1 MTTVEWVYIDSNND
15 EPHVLEAD
23 SAPRAKPSH
32 SIRLD
37 EDVAELTVEPEDS
50 YFGDMDSGDDKLVDA
65 ADAFEIFTGRRFPTT
80 APLDFSDILSCDDP
94 ASRNLKTSKPRKDH
108 AKLPLESRSERIER
122 LQRELSEISTND
134 NSHIVAGAA
143 DAGEAQIDELR
154 QTLDRLSM
162 QFAHTSHV
170 RPTPLLLRTDRQNFS
185 PVICAGDQRN
195 LKSSL
200 AHNTSGSTVM
210 QIFSHDAVATS
221 SLDVRITAL
230 ERQIAPGMD
239 SGAEGLWRMVAAVR
253 AHLDAADS
261 TSLEELRAS
270 VETLAAA
277 MAGAEPVNISD
288 VADAGSL
295 LRKLDD
301 LEPMAAAVP
310 TVTARLRSIKD
321 TLDDASG
328 IARAITELSARCDA
342 LVSSRTENI
351 RLISQV
357 EDNLAANLR
366 TVQNNMDALHTRLS
380 AALELKPESN

>member
-170 RPTPLLLRTDRQNFS
+170 RPTPLLLRTDRQ
-185 PVICAGDQRN
+185 
-195 LKSSL
+195 KSSL